1 MGIGLG
7 ILVGFFCNLIVAANS
22 HSLDFRNEYEAISS
36 AYGASVLLFGGLGLI
51 VAFVIET
58 NMKKKNDKVIT
69 FFSRCKFIFTC
80 RRINFHQQA
89 TKVSSAG
96 NKSSKPMKL
105 FVYREERVGWSE
117 RFHSLISSL
126 IVSFT
131 DMMRVVR
138 QALLPAKA

>member
-1 MGIGLG
+1 MIK
-7 ILVGFFCNLIVAANS
+7 F
-22 HSLDFRNEYEAISS
+22 SLFSQGESLFYLQENKFSS
-36 AYGASVLLFGGLGLI
+36 AS
-51 VAFVIET
+51 
-58 NMKKKNDKVIT
+58 
-69 FFSRCKFIFTC
+69 
-80 RRINFHQQA
+80 
-89 TKVSSAG
+89 
-96 NKSSKPMKL
+96 NKSFIGGKQKFQADET

>member
-1 MGIGLG
+1 MFSLFSQGKDL
-7 ILVGFFCNLIVAANS
+7 FFI
-22 HSLDFRNEYEAISS
+22 
-36 AYGASVLLFGGLGLI
+36 
-51 VAFVIET
+51 
-58 NMKKKNDKVIT
+58 
-69 FFSRCKFIFTC
+69 C
-80 RRINFHQQA
+80 RRINFIS
-89 TKVSSAG
+89 KKPKSSAG
-96 NKSSKPMKL
+96 TKFQADET

>member
-1 MGIGLG
+1 
-7 ILVGFFCNLIVAANS
+7 
-22 HSLDFRNEYEAISS
+22 
-36 AYGASVLLFGGLGLI
+36 
-51 VAFVIET
+51 
-58 NMKKKNDKVIT
+58 
-69 FFSRCKFIFTC
+69 
-80 RRINFHQQA
+80 
-89 TKVSSAG
+89 
-96 NKSSKPMKL
+96 MKL

>member
-1 MGIGLG
+1 MIK
-7 ILVGFFCNLIVAANS
+7 F
-22 HSLDFRNEYEAISS
+22 SLFSQGES
-36 AYGASVLLFGGLGLI
+36 LF
-51 VAFVIET
+51 
-58 NMKKKNDKVIT
+58 
-69 FFSRCKFIFTC
+69 FTC

>member
-1 MGIGLG
+1 MIKFSLFSQGESYFVTFSNTDTLQ
-7 ILVGFFCNLIVAANS
+7 IVSFQAGY
-22 HSLDFRNEYEAISS
+22 LRN
-36 AYGASVLLFGGLGLI
+36 
-51 VAFVIET
+51 
-58 NMKKKNDKVIT
+58 
-69 FFSRCKFIFTC
+69 IFTC